1 MQKVSI
7 IRSARKTV
15 SIEIHPNG
23 EVVVRAPRRL
33 PRAAIDAL
41 LGEKQD
47 WIQRKLAEAAA
58 ARPPAP
64 KTFAPG
70 ETFLYGG
77 EACPLQISERKRPPL
92 ALEEGRFLLSRAAL
106 ERAEAVF
113 TTWYQAEARR
123 LISRRLE
130 ELAALTGLRP
140 ARLRLSSARTRWGS
154 CTSAG
159 VVALSWRLVMAP
171 PAVLDYVILHELAHL
186 KIKNHQP
193 AFWSL
198 VEALMP
204 DYARHRKWL
213 KDNGSQLVIR

>member
-7 IRSARKTV
+7 VRSARKTV

-47 WIQRKLAEAAA
+47 WIQRKLAQLEA

-64 KTFAPG
+64 KTFASG
-70 ETFLYGG
+70 ETFLYRG
-77 EACPLQISERKRPPL
+77 EDCPLQISERKRPPL
-92 ALEEGRFLLSRAAL
+92 ALEQGRFLLSRAAL
-106 ERAEAVF
+106 GRAEAVF
-113 TTWYQAEARR
+113 TAWYQAEARC
-123 LISRRLE
+123 LFSPRLE
-130 ELAALTGLRP
+130 ELAAQTGLRP

-198 VEALMP
+198 VESLMP
-204 DYARHRKWL
+204 DYAKHRKWL
-213 KDNGSQLVIR
+213 KDNGGRLVIS